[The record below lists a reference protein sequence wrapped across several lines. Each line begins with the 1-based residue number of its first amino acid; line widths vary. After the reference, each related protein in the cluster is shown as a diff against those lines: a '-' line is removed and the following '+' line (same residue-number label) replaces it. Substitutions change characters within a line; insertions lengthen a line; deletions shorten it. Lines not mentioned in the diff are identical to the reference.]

1 MDAGEFFSRS
11 ARTSQPSM
19 SVHPR
24 KFFLLLDVCLLFPLH
39 YSFPPEK
46 KFSKYV
52 SPFISQFLFFSF
64 YFSSAKNIF
73 LLKIF
78 PPSSY
83 SVLLLSKNIFFLS
96 PKIFIL
102 FLFILIDGT
111 TSYHIAFNYLTQVS
125 WRLFEIRQDRQDRQ
139 IQN

>member
-1 MDAGEFFSRS
+1 MDAGELFFRS

-24 KFFLLLDVCLLFPLH
+24 K
-39 YSFPPEK
+39 SFPPEK

-78 PPSSY
+78 SPSSY

-125 WRLFEIRQDRQDRQ
+125 WRLFEIRQPQTCLYAQPLTSLQMQPIYDF
-139 IQN
+139 